1 MSEGMTVVEINGVK
15 LEVDLRTAKRVDV
28 LRVGDKVKLLKK
40 GSQYDSTKVYPGVII
55 GFEPFKSMPT
65 ILVAALVSEYASFDI
80 KVIPITSETKDYEM
94 VVSVDDELLDKQNA
108 LDFFYAKENKLMAE
122 INELREK
129 RKYFERNFAKYWE
142 VLSVPSNG

>member
-1 MSEGMTVVEINGVK
+1 MADKTVVEINGVK

-94 VVSVDDELLDKQNA
+94 VVSIDDELLDKQNA
-108 LDFFYAKENKLMAE
+108 LDFFYTKENKLMAE
-122 INELREK
+122 VNELREK

-142 VLSVPSNG
+142 VLDVSSNG